1 MTDDTTITKVTRGVV
16 PGAPFQIDN
25 RVQVVERCDD
35 AADATMLRKIGRV
48 VRLDFDEC
56 GASYPSDPM
65 ILLRFRDG
73 REDHFWHEELE

>member
-1 MTDDTTITKVTRGVV
+1 MTHPSKVRAGIV

-25 RVQVVERCDD
+25 RVEVARLSDEMGDTSRIG
-35 AADATMLRKIGRV
+35 KIGRV

-56 GASYPSDPM
+56 GAAYPRDPM

-73 REDHFWHEELE
+73 VEDHFWREELT